1 MPTPK
6 KNEIIAE
13 LTELLRTSTGVFL
26 TDFSGLDAELMT
38 DLRKR
43 CYDAQVGFRVVKNT
57 LAVKAAEAAE
67 LGDLSEHLKGSTG
80 IAFSA
85 DPSAPMKVLEQ
96 FVKDNRAADGKPEV
110 RTGVVEGQIL
120 SDAQLEFIAKL
131 DSPEVVKAKFL
142 GLLQA
147 PAGKFVGLLSAV
159 PSSLV
164 RLVDQRRQK
173 IEGESGGSK
182 KQPVSGRT
190 RAG

>member
-6 KNEIIAE
+6 KNQTIAE
-13 LTELLRTSTGVFL
+13 LTELFKTSNGVFL
-26 TDFSGLDAELMT
+26 TDFSGLNAELVT

-57 LAVKAAEAAE
+57 LAIKAAEAAD
-67 LGDLSEHLKGSTG
+67 LGNLSEFLKGSTG
-80 IAFSA
+80 VAFCA
-85 DPSAPMKVLEQ
+85 DPSMPMKVLEQ
-96 FVKDNRAADGKPEV
+96 FVKDNRAANGKPEV
-110 RTGVVEGQIL
+110 RKGVVEGQIL

-164 RLVDQRRQK
+164 RCMDQRRQK
-173 IEGESGGSK
+173 IEGESGGSEEA
-182 KQPVSGRT
+182 
-190 RAG
+190 AG